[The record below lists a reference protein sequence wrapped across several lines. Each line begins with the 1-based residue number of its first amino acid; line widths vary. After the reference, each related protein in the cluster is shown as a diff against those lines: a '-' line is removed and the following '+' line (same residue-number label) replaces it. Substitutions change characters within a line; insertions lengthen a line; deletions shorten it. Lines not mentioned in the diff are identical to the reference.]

1 MQPSR
6 NRVKT
11 VYQVDFKIHT
21 YLSFLPDDEVP
32 GSSVSTP
39 IDVLAQTSSY
49 EGNTTSPD
57 AANNQTDNDNGQIFI
72 N

>member
-1 MQPSR
+1 MANQM
-6 NRVKT
+6 N
-11 VYQVDFKIHT
+11 YKIQ
-21 YLSFLPDDEVP
+21 YFSFLLDDEVP

-39 IDVLAQTSSY
+39 VDVLAQTSSD
-49 EGNTTSPD
+49 EGNTSSLD